1 MAVKASAYSE
11 PRGSLCSTRCQPSA
25 AESCS
30 PAAAPSRRCPP
41 FAYTPSADGP
51 EQSRHSVHVT
61 ECRDCSGAGTDDL
74 QAHGGSLVLCAAQTF
89 LVIGDSKDVVG
100 RRRRHQAGMRRC
112 RPQGQRSP
120 LWPWL
125 AAAWPLVPRSGTLE
139 CRTSAPSKLLSTI
152 CNAYVRMTRAT
163 RQAM

>member
-30 PAAAPSRRCPP
+30 PAAAPSRRSPP
-41 FAYTPSADGP
+41 FAYTPSADSGP

-89 LVIGDSKDVVG
+89 LVIEDSKEVVG
-100 RRRRHQAGMRRC
+100 RRRRHQADRRRC

-120 LWPWL
+120 LWPQR
-125 AAAWPLVPRSGTLE
+125 AAAWPLVPRSA
-139 CRTSAPSKLLSTI
+139 RTNAPRSGPLFLDSTI
-152 CNAYVRMTRAT
+152 CNAYV
-163 RQAM
+163 